1 MAVAAKNTKKTTDE
15 PVVETEVTKETV
27 SEVKT
32 EPVKV
37 EEKKPR
43 VFNQTDPI
51 LCRSVCPGWLGM
63 PGKSGQYYVWA
74 NYGDE
79 TEVEYQDLFA
89 MKSSHSAYIY
99 DPLFIIEDEEL
110 LENPRWK
117 DVLEFYNDK
126 LYGADNVEEIL
137 NVPVNKF
144 KKTLENLP
152 KGMIKAIA
160 VRVAT
165 KIEDGSF
172 DSIKKIKIVDEV
184 CGTDFWNL
192 TQS

>member
-15 PVVETEVTKETV
+15 PVVETEVIKGTE
-27 SEVKT
+27 SEVKA

-184 CGTDFWNL
+184 CGTDFWHL